1 MNNSNLFYD
10 ISLQTIFARG
20 IRSQKRERC
29 ERAAREIREEFM
41 RGGPEVKGVVLTMAL
56 EISWP
61 LESVPVKK
69 KLEDNAPEIS
79 TVEMRR
85 LGEPLRIIASSY
97 GMLFVSKILL
107 VVYKT

>member
-1 MNNSNLFYD
+1 MQLKRRDLHHKSPHRETNESTLLLLYFTTMNNSNLFYD

-56 EISWP
+56 EIS
-61 LESVPVKK
+61 
-69 KLEDNAPEIS
+69 
-79 TVEMRR
+79 
-85 LGEPLRIIASSY
+85 
-97 GMLFVSKILL
+97 
-107 VVYKT
+107 